1 MELLWLI
8 VAPFAGGIAA
18 WRLDHGGRRGG
29 FAARWVS
36 LAALAFDLAILA
48 AIWASGHAAPVAGRP
63 AGTGGVQYGAWFLQL
78 NAGWIPEIGV
88 SLHLAMDGLSFLLVF
103 LTVFLG
109 IVSVVASWTE
119 IRDRVGF
126 FHFNLLWCL
135 TGVIGVFL
143 ALDLFL
149 FYFFWE
155 MMLVPMYFLIAVWGH
170 ERRRYAAIK
179 FFIFTQLGGLVML
192 LAILGLYFM
201 HGERTGVYTFDY
213 FSLLG
218 TPMSAT
224 AAFWL
229 MLGFFTAFAV
239 KLPAVPVHSWLPDAH
254 TEAPTA
260 GSVVLA
266 GLLLKTGAYGLLRFL
281 VPLFPAA
288 SAAFAPVAMA
298 LGVVGILYGALL
310 AFGQTDLKKLIADTS
325 ISHMGFIL
333 IGVFAWNSL
342 ALQGV
347 TLQII
352 CHAIST
358 GMLFIL
364 VGALQERIHTRD
376 MELMG
381 RLWEKVPVMG
391 GVGMV
396 FALASLGLPGL
407 GNFVA
412 EFLVLIGVFKVDPAV
427 AVPAALGLIVS
438 TVYALWMMQ
447 RVFHGEQRRVWS
459 PPDLSV
465 REKGI
470 AAAMII
476 LIVWLGLFPQPVINE
491 AGPALHGLEA
501 VAAPQIEKVSASV
514 LKPMPAQPLSVIPAP
529 DYGLR
534 GQAPAAIHLK
544 ASLRAGGG
552 QIGCPINTPGMTPLR
567 NFGFFSELA
576 GDKNERR

>member
-8 VAPFAGGIAA
+8 IAPFAGGVIA
-18 WRLDHGGRRGG
+18 WLIDRIDGGDRRGLP
-29 FAARWVS
+29 ARWVS
-36 LAALAFDLAILA
+36 LLALVFDLALLA
-48 AIWASGHAAPVAGRP
+48 AIWAGRH
-63 AGTGGVQYGAWFLQL
+63 AGTGVGKYGAWFLQL
-78 NAGWIPEIGV
+78 KAGWIPEIGA
-88 SLHLAMDGLSFLLVF
+88 SFHLAMDGLSFLLVF

-109 IVSVVASWTE
+109 IVSVAVSWNE
-119 IRDRVGF
+119 IKDRVGF

-135 TGVIGVFL
+135 AGVIGVFL

-170 ERRRYAAIK
+170 ERRRYAAMK

-192 LAILGLYFM
+192 MAILGLYFI
-201 HGERTGVYTFDY
+201 HGAQTGVYTFDY
-213 FSLLG
+213 FSLIG
-218 TPMSAT
+218 TRMSAA

-260 GSVVLA
+260 GSVILA

-288 SAAFAPVAMA
+288 SASFAPVAMA
-298 LGVVGILYGALL
+298 IGVAGILYGAIL

-347 TLQII
+347 VMQII

-364 VGALQERIHTRD
+364 AGALQERIHTRD

-412 EFLVLIGVFKVDPAV
+412 EFLILLGAFKANPAMSVL
-427 AVPAALGLIVS
+427 AALGLIVS
-438 TVYALWMMQ
+438 TVYALRMMQ
-447 RVFHGEQRRVWS
+447 HVFHGEERRGWS
-459 PPDLSV
+459 LPDLSA
-465 REKGI
+465 REKGV

-476 LIVWLGLFPQPVINE
+476 LIVWLGLFPQPVID
-491 AGPALHGLEA
+491 AASPALQGLEA
-501 VAAPQIEKVSASV
+501 IAGSQVKIISVAGLGRMTAP
-514 LKPMPAQPLSVIPAP
+514 PAQASFYRTASGPLKSGA
-529 DYGLR
+529 
-534 GQAPAAIHLK
+534 LK
-544 ASLRAGGG
+544 
-552 QIGCPINTPGMTPLR
+552 
-567 NFGFFSELA
+567 

>member
-1 MELLWLI
+1 MSLLFLI
-8 VAPFAGGIAA
+8 IAPFAGGIAA
-18 WRLDHGGRRGG
+18 WLVDRGG
-29 FAARWVS
+29 KGGALRARWVS
-36 LAALAFDLAILA
+36 LFALFFDLALLV
-48 AIWASGHAAPVAGRP
+48 AIWVERYAEAGGEKEKLK
-63 AGTGGVQYGAWFLQL
+63 AGAWILQL
-78 NAGWIPEIGV
+78 RTGWIPQIGV
-88 SLHLAMDGLSFLLVF
+88 SFHLAMDGLSLLLVL

-109 IVSVVASWTE
+109 IVSVIVSWTE
-119 IRDRVGF
+119 IRERVGF

-135 TGVIGVFL
+135 AGIIGVFT

-170 ERRRYAAIK
+170 ESKKRRYAAIK
-179 FFIFTQLGGLVML
+179 FFIFTQLGGLLML
-192 LAILGLYFM
+192 MSILGLYFI
-201 HGERTGVYTFDY
+201 HGARTGVYTFDY
-213 FSLLG
+213 LSLLG
-218 TPMSAT
+218 TPMSST

-229 MLGFFTAFAV
+229 MLGFFASFAV

-260 GSVVLA
+260 GSVILA

-288 SAAFAPVAMA
+288 AASFTPVAMA
-298 LGVVGILYGALL
+298 LGVAGILYGAIL
-310 AFGQTDLKKLIADTS
+310 AFGQRDLKKLIADTS

-333 IGVFAWNSL
+333 IGVFAWNRL
-342 ALQGV
+342 ALEGV

-376 MELMG
+376 MEVMG
-381 RLWEKVPVMG
+381 RLWEKVPVMA

-412 EFLVLIGVFKVDPAV
+412 EFLILLGVFKAHYFTVGSLAS
-427 AVPAALGLIVS
+427 LGLVAS

-447 RVFHGEQRRVWS
+447 RVFHGEARKAWS
-459 PPDLSV
+459 LPDLTI
-465 REKGI
+465 RERGVS
-470 AAAMII
+470 AAMIV
-476 LIVWLGLFPQPVINE
+476 LIVWLGLFPQLIINK
-491 AGPALHGLEA
+491 AGPALENLEA
-501 VAAPQIEKVSASV
+501 IAAPRYGKVKISMAEN
-514 LKPMPAQPLSVIPAP
+514 KNK
-529 DYGLR
+529 R
-534 GQAPAAIHLK
+534 GQ
-544 ASLRAGGG
+544 
-552 QIGCPINTPGMTPLR
+552 
-567 NFGFFSELA
+567 
-576 GDKNERR
+576 DERR